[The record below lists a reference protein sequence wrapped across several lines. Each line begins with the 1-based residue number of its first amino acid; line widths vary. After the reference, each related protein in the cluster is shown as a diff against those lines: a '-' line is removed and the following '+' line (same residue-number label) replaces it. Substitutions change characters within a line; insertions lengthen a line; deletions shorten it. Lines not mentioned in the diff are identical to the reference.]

1 MDIFA
6 CFGQKKNVYRT
17 FVGRHGAFIM
27 AIEIEQ
33 GATGQITG
41 SDGPPECG
49 SGGAPVSGLFFQ
61 SPPGRREIL
70 PNLLCSGTTKILAD
84 VVHPAARRSAGR
96 GLTNQRTPRLASY
109 KARGETR

>member
-33 GATGQITG
+33 DATAQITG
-41 SDGPPECG
+41 SDGPPKCG

-61 SPPGRREIL
+61 SPPGHRETL
-70 PNLLCSGTTKILAD
+70 PIFC
-84 VVHPAARRSAGR
+84 AAAPRKSLPKSFTRPPGD
-96 GLTNQRTPRLASY
+96 RLAV
-109 KARGETR
+109 A

>member
-17 FVGRHGAFIM
+17 SVGRHGAFIM

-33 GATGQITG
+33 DATAQITG
-41 SDGPPECG
+41 SDGPPKCG

-61 SPPGRREIL
+61 SPPGHRETL
-70 PNLLCSGTTKILAD
+70 PIFCAAAPRKSLPTSFTRPPGGR
-84 VVHPAARRSAGR
+84 PAAA
-96 GLTNQRTPRLASY
+96 
-109 KARGETR
+109 

>member
-27 AIEIEQ
+27 AIDIEQ
-33 GATGQITG
+33 GAMGQITG

-70 PNLLCSGTTKILAD
+70 PIFCATAPRKSLPTSFTRPPGGR
-84 VVHPAARRSAGR
+84 PAAA
-96 GLTNQRTPRLASY
+96 
-109 KARGETR
+109 